1 VPGTTDARA
10 TRAPVRDAARGIAR
24 AASAAGRHLRWYVRQ
39 VMGDDAYRTYLTHER
54 SAHPGRE
61 PMGEREFWREH
72 YAEQDRNPGSRC
84 C

>member
-1 VPGTTDARA
+1 MPGTTDARTLGA
-10 TRAPVRDAARGIAR
+10 TARDAARALAR
-24 AASAAGRHLRWYVRQ
+24 AASAGWTNLRWYVRQ
-39 VMGDDAYRTYLTHER
+39 VMGDDAYRTYVTHER
-54 SAHPGRE
+54 SAHPDRE

>member
-1 VPGTTDARA
+1 MPGTTDARPTSA
-10 TRAPVRDAARGIAR
+10 LRAAARGIAR
-24 AASAAGRHLRWYVRQ
+24 AAASARWYVRQ
-39 VMGDDAYRTYLTHER
+39 VMGDDAYRTYLAHER

-61 PMGEREFWREH
+61 PLGERQFWREH

>member
-1 VPGTTDARA
+1 MPGTTDARTVGSTA
-10 TRAPVRDAARGIAR
+10 LDAARALAR
-24 AASAAGRHLRWYVRQ
+24 AASAGWASLRWYVRQ
-39 VMGDDAYRTYLTHER
+39 VMGDDAYATYVAHER
-54 SAHPGRE
+54 SAHPDRE